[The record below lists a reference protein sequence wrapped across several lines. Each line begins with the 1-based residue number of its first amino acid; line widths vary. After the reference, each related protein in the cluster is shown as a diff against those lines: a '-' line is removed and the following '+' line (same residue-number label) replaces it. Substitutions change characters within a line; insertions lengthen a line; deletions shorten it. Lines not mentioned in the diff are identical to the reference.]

1 MKKIRS
7 KKLRIAVLASNAV
20 RIPPRPQD
28 VPPNWSGAPER
39 VAWQITEGLVE
50 RGHAV
55 AMYASG
61 DTLTHAKLVSVRQK
75 SSFNDPAVG
84 LKHHKDWEFALATKC
99 YQDSTRGVFDVIHS
113 HLPLVAGPLAGLV
126 KTPTVHTMHSPLT
139 NRIHTQYTKNQYYVS
154 ISNNQRKPFPRLP
167 WLSTIYHGL
176 DLKEFPVVL
185 KPAPYLIAVG
195 RIHPSKGTHIA
206 IAIAKKLGKPLRLM
220 GSFDPKDPYFIKQIK
235 PHIDGKRVL
244 LTGFVSRAEYTRT
257 IAHAEAMIFPLQW
270 EEPFGLTMIEA
281 MACGVPVVSFRRGS
295 VPEIIQDKK
304 TGFIVRTPAQAL
316 AALKRINT
324 IDRTACR
331 KLVEDR
337 FSIDAMITGYEEAF
351 WSLTNSNKRS

>member
-1 MKKIRS
+1 MKKTHN

-39 VAWQITEGLVE
+39 VAWQITEGLVK

-55 AMYASG
+55 SLYASG
-61 DTLTHAKLVSVRQK
+61 DALTHAKLVSVRQK

-84 LKHHKDWEFALATKC
+84 LKQHKDWEFALASKC
-99 YQDSTRGVFDVIHS
+99 YQDAAAGKFDIIHS
-113 HLPLVAGPLAGLV
+113 HLPLVAGPLAGLIR
-126 KTPTVHTMHSPLT
+126 TPTVHTMHSPLT
-139 NRIHTQYTKNQYYVS
+139 NSIHTQYTKNQFYVS
-154 ISNNQRKPFPRLP
+154 ISQNQRKPFPRLP
-167 WLSTIYHGL
+167 WLATVYHGL
-176 DLKEFPVVL
+176 DLAEFPVVL

-195 RIHPSKGTHIA
+195 RIHPSKGTHLA
-206 IAIAKKLGKPLRLM
+206 IAIAKKLGKPLRLL

-295 VPEIIQDKK
+295 VPEIIRDKK
-304 TGFIVRTPAQAL
+304 TGFIVRTPSQAL

-324 IDRTACR
+324 IDRAACR
-331 KLVEDR
+331 KLVEGK
-337 FSIDAMITGYEEAF
+337 FSIDAMLTGYEQAF
-351 WSLTNSNKRS
+351 WRLAERKKRA